1 VSNVF
6 DRYAGE
12 GAEFL
17 GSQRVCEN
25 LKRFKE
31 LAAKC
36 EEYAD
41 RLIAHR
47 DRRGISRV
55 PTYKELDE
63 ALTCVN
69 DLLKKYFLLIRGNT
83 LKTVTPVFQKNWKV
97 IFEQPWIREN

>member
-83 LKTVTPVFQKNWKV
+83 LKTVTPGFQKNWKV